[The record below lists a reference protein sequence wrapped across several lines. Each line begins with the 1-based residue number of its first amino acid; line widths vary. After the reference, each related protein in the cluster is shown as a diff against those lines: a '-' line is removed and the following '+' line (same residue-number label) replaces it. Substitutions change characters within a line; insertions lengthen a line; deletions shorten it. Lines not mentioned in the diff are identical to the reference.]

1 MKGVQFVLI
10 EGIRKWYLFREKWY
24 IKGYGV
30 GPRGGASPYK
40 NLLCTPLHMYLRS
53 QIKHSMA
60 RKRKSW
66 TSLNYTFKLNTIYL
80 ASILFT
86 WWKFTCVYM
95 HVKITRQRVHNRFG
109 GMRDMAIFFFVV
121 IHGMWAKKGA
131 GSGNF
136 DNERGAGFPIFI
148 GLSCGERKG
157 KVAG

>member
-40 NLLCTPLHMYLRS
+40 NLLSTPLHMYLRS

-95 HVKITRQRVHNRFG
+95 LVKITRQRVHNRFG
-109 GMRDMAIFFFVV
+109 GMQDLAIFFFLWWYS
-121 IHGMWAKKGA
+121 GCELKKEREAGILITS
-131 GSGNF
+131 GSGISYF
-136 DNERGAGFPIFI
+136 YWVKLRGA
-148 GLSCGERKG
+148 
-157 KVAG
+157 